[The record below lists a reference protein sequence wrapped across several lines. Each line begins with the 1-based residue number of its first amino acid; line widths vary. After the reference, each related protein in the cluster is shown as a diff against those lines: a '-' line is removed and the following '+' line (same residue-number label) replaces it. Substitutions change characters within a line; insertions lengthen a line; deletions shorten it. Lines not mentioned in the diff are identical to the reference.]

1 MADQCS
7 RIKNFWV
14 IFKQRASSVK
24 ISNDF
29 LSWFSCNLELCFV
42 QILNDAAEAKVH
54 KNVPKEATF
63 SQSKS
68 VVQNSENGSEAWLAI
83 SEKKVWK
90 AI

>member
-1 MADQCS
+1 M
-7 RIKNFWV
+7 
-14 IFKQRASSVK
+14 IFKLRASSVK

-29 LSWFSCNLELCFV
+29 LSWFSYNLELCFV

-83 SEKKVWK
+83 SEKKV
-90 AI
+90 

>member
-1 MADQCS
+1 M
-7 RIKNFWV
+7 

-29 LSWFSCNLELCFV
+29 LSWFSCNIELCFV
-42 QILNDAAEAKVH
+42 QILNDAAEEAKVH

-83 SEKKVWK
+83 SEKKV
-90 AI
+90 